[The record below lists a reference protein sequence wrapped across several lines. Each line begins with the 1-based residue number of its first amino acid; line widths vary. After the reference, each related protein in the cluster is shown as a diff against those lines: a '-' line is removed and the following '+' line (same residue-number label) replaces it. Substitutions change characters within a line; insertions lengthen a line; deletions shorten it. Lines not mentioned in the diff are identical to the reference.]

1 MIEFKGI
8 REPVRVMYMEPELV
22 KVINLA
28 SVWSARH
35 GIHVRITSLNDHKH
49 SKSSLHYEDKAA
61 DFQVY
66 DPATKKLSK
75 DGMQSL
81 ANFFRENLGLGWD
94 IIWDS
99 PGHYNHVHAEW
110 DIRQR
115 QGDGVRTPR
124 KAQ

>member
-8 REPVRVMYMEPELV
+8 REPLRVMYMEPELV

-35 GIHVRITSLNDHKH
+35 GVHVRITSLNDHKH
-49 SKSSLHYEDKAA
+49 SKTSLHYEDKAA
-61 DFQVY
+61 DFQVRHPKT
-66 DPATKKLSK
+66 DKLFK
-75 DGMQSL
+75 EGMADL
-81 ANFFRENLGLGWD
+81 AQFFRQNLGLGWD
-94 IIWDS
+94 VVWDS

-115 QGDGVRTPR
+115 QRDE
-124 KAQ
+124 AQEAGQ

>member
-81 ANFFRENLGLGWD
+81 ANFFRENLGLGWY